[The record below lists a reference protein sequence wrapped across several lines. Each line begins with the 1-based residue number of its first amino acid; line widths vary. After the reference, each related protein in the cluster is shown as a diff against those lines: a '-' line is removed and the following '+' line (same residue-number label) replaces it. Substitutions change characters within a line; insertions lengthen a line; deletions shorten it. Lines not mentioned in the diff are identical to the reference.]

1 MGRGGVGGVAA
12 SGATEVG
19 EAEEG
24 GLGAVLLGG
33 KTVGAFVRSTL
44 GTAAVGA
51 LATYLYHTQAAP
63 RINKAIG
70 ATAGRS
76 VNDVAQ
82 GAIIGATLGNILP
95 GFGTVVGGALGAGV
109 GLVASLNRPLPQN
122 TYQKALVAYAKAHP
136 LANPELAR
144 AFVGVNASSFARTA
158 ASAGMSS
165 SSIASVMGT
174 SSTGGYVG
182 AQQSQF
188 DLSSAASKY
197 AVTADSLKTASDDQK
212 TAAQNTDTSATR
224 LSSAASSLDLAAA
237 HLGVLAGNAAA
248 AFSPGNIHALAVAGT
263 KTSVARK

>member
-12 SGATEVG
+12 GGATEVG

-144 AFVGVNASSFARTA
+144 AFVGVNGRELRPDGRFGRHVLQLHRERH
-158 ASAGMSS
+158 GD
-165 SSIASVMGT
+165 
-174 SSTGGYVG
+174 
-182 AQQSQF
+182 QF
-188 DLSSAASKY
+188 DRRLRRGATV
-197 AVTADSLKTASDDQK
+197 AVRSLFGGQEILRHGRQPEDGVGRPE
-212 TAAQNTDTSATR
+212 NGGPEHRTR
-224 LSSAASSLDLAAA
+224 AP
-237 HLGVLAGNAAA
+237 H
-248 AFSPGNIHALAVAGT
+248 T
-263 KTSVARK
+263 